1 MSRVLFLIGLVLF
14 TTGVLA
20 SNIDNP
26 NVSVYWRD
34 VAVTSTG
41 IVSVLIG
48 VILRMHLSADSE
60 RRATLK
66 VRLDNFQGKYDQL
79 STIQADLTHIRQ
91 DIKVTE
97 RRISRIEDVLIPSG
111 WHPREQTGD

>member
-1 MSRVLFLIGLVLF
+1 MSKLLFLIGLVLL

-20 SNIDNP
+20 SDVDTP
-26 NVSVYWRD
+26 SVSVYWRD
-34 VAVTSTG
+34 VAVTATG

-60 RRATLK
+60 RRSTLK
-66 VRLDNFQGKYDQL
+66 VRLDNFQEKYDQVF
-79 STIQADLTHIRQ
+79 TIQADLMHIRQ

-111 WHPREQTGD
+111 WRPREQTGD